1 MKFLIDRCAGHR
13 LSEWL
18 RAQGH
23 DVVECRERGPDPG
36 DRALLEWAAAENRI
50 LVTMDKDFGTLV
62 FLDKAPHRG
71 MIRLPDVSADR
82 RIQMM
87 EQVLENHSTALLNRA
102 IVTLRGGRI
111 RVSRDS

>member
-23 DVVECRERGPDPG
+23 DVVESRERGPDPG
-36 DRALLEWAAAENRI
+36 DRGLLAWAEAEGRI

-87 EQVLENHSTALLNRA
+87 EQLLENHSTALLNRA